1 MANSEQVLLRGKLKW
16 VKHIRPD
23 TAFEPHKW
31 NLTIYPDDESL
42 LKIKALKK
50 EGMQNHLKMD
60 EDGGQY
66 MQFSRATERKSRGRV
81 EGMRPPN
88 VRDKNGVPIEVMIGN
103 GSDGVVELETY
114 LHKTQVAGQTKRA
127 ARWAGLIVDNLV
139 EFKPEKDDP
148 DGGLATKELLEKA
161 EPLWQ

>member
-23 TAFEPHKW
+23 TAYEPHRW
-31 NLTIYPDDESL
+31 SVTVYPDEESL

-50 EGMQNHLKMD
+50 DGMQNHLKMD

-66 MQFSRATERKSRGRV
+66 MQFGRVTERKSRGRV

-88 VRDKNGVPIEVMIGN
+88 VRTKDGVPIETPIGN
-103 GSDGVVELETY
+103 GSDGVIELETY
-114 LHKTQVAGQTKRA
+114 WHPTANPLVKKRA
-127 ARWAGLIVDNLV
+127 ARWAGLIVDNLI
-139 EFKPEKDDP
+139 EYKIEKDDP